1 MGAGLYM
8 CKHMVKDAYKHAAS
22 PTVLADAREHI
33 NEYPSAASDAS
44 NGDRA
49 AKHFLQ
55 RVLNSTATER
65 APNRAAA
72 IVLGMPSSGHSH
84 SYVYSSVWDA
94 VHLLTLIQNGC
105 SSFAHTLDTTLA
117 SAKRADKNLNTETHP
132 HEAIAGDSQ
141 DVIDATEQREGPVC
155 QGSCSIYKTEDGT
168 AIPVSQ
174 AEHYAYRSLDLIAM
188 SFDEFVMTMQI
199 VQVLHR
205 QVMATTILN
214 KLCSQED
221 LTIMST
227 SFCAHIL
234 SQPFTSSERTQSLTS
249 PY

>member
-1 MGAGLYM
+1 
-8 CKHMVKDAYKHAAS
+8 MV
-22 PTVLADAREHI
+22 
-33 NEYPSAASDAS
+33 
-44 NGDRA
+44 
-49 AKHFLQ
+49 
-55 RVLNSTATER
+55 
-65 APNRAAA
+65 AP
-72 IVLGMPSSGHSH
+72 
-84 SYVYSSVWDA
+84 
-94 VHLLTLIQNGC
+94 
-105 SSFAHTLDTTLA
+105 HTLDTTLA

-141 DVIDATEQREGPVC
+141 DVIDAAEQREGPVC
-155 QGSCSIYKTEDGT
+155 QSSCSIYKTEDGT

-174 AEHYAYRSLDLIAM
+174 AEHYACRSLDLIAM

-199 VQVLHR
+199 VKVLHR

-249 PY
+249 PYCFETRRHNCQLLHQGEGQARGRRHKTPRRGCVQHTSLQYSSLGMDTPSSASTNHRKHGASTFGVCRMRHQAVNQTKSRMHLLELHKEDCSELRM